1 MSISSVSKMLL
12 HRNSFCMINTLSH
25 PPTAVNSMDNVNEFI
40 INNFTYKLGD
50 RVDDEHVPDIDSG
63 SDIDSMGSWSIVGID
78 EEQHA

>member
-1 MSISSVSKMLL
+1 
-12 HRNSFCMINTLSH
+12 MINTLSH

-63 SDIDSMGSWSIVGID
+63 SDIDSIDSMGSWSIVGID